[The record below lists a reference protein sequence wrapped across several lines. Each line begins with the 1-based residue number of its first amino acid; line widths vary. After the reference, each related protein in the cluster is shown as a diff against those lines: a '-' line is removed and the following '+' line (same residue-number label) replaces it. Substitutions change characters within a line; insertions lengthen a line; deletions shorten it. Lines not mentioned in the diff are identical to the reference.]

1 MAEYRRATRPTLEAI
16 ADGGIVIGVTPT
28 GHLQWITP
36 EPAAQPAHA
45 EQAPTAQVISEQEQA
60 AVRANREKIEQLKT
74 LTYPSPDLHEIVA
87 EIVAMTN
94 PPALSLAVAAWVLQA
109 TGVIP
114 MPIFDSAAAA
124 VTAVGYIGRRVG
136 HRLHT
141 AHVPDE
147 ARTGAIQLWQTHPGI
162 ANQIV
167 VTVMGRVIDSIRN
180 AMSVDDT
187 ELENQLDAFYPRW
200 SRTDF
205 EFDLRRYQR

>member
-1 MAEYRRATRPTLEAI
+1 MAEYRRATRPTLQEVA
-16 ADGGIVIGVTPT
+16 AGGVVIGVTPT

-36 EPAAQPAHA
+36 EPAAQA
-45 EQAPTAQVISEQEQA
+45 EQAAQPAAQVISEQEQTV
-60 AVRANREKIEQLKT
+60 VRANRERIEQLRT
-74 LTYPSPDLHEIVA
+74 LAYPSPDLHDIVA
-87 EIVAMTN
+87 DMIALTN

-141 AHVPDE
+141 AHVPPE
-147 ARTGAIQLWQTHPGI
+147 ATDGAIQLWQSHPGI
-162 ANQIV
+162 ATQII

-180 AMSVDDT
+180 AMNVDDT
-187 ELENQLDAFYPRW
+187 ELEDQLDAFYPRW